1 MLEDT
6 LQTKA
11 YFQILRKKPTH
22 RRISIHTQT
31 NRERERERERERNRQ
46 TDRGDYKLK
55 EGGGNLSKSL

>member
-31 NRERERERERERNRQ
+31 NREREREREREKQ
-46 TDRGDYKLK
+46 TDRQRRLQTQRGWRKLV
-55 EGGGNLSKSL
+55 